1 MNALARSP
9 KQMGQ
14 LIQRHRKAQNLSQ
27 SDLASRSGV
36 RQELISRIESGH
48 DGAKLGT
55 ICELLAA
62 LGLEMTIGPRSKSST
77 ADIEDIF

>member
-1 MNALARSP
+1 MNMLARTP

-14 LIQRHRKAQNLSQ
+14 IIQRQRKALGMSQ
-27 SDLASRSGV
+27 TDLAARTGV

-48 DGAKLGT
+48 DGAKIAT

-62 LGLEMTIGPRSKSST
+62 LGHEMTVGPRSKSSS
-77 ADIEDIF
+77 ADIRDIF